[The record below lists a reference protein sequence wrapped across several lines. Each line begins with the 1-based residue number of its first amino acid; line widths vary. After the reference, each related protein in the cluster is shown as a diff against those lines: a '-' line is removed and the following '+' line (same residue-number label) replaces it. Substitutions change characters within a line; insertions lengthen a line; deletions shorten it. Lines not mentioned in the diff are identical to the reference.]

1 MESEGRFFFAPKKLE
16 IFFFMVESGKGKGMV
31 KAEAEAGQQ
40 GLWNICSDFETT
52 GYDVVDDDDDDDDND
67 DNVDDADN
75 FPLPRVLNTVPSFS
89 ASRLWGQ
96 FYKISS
102 LVV

>member
-52 GYDVVDDDDDDDDND
+52 GYDVVDDDDDDDDNN

-89 ASRLWGQ
+89 AFRLLGR
-96 FYKISS
+96 FYKILS

>member
-40 GLWNICSDFETT
+40 GLWNICSGFETT
-52 GYDVVDDDDDDDDND
+52 GYDVVDDHDDDDDNNH
-67 DNVDDADN
+67 NVDHPDH

-89 ASRLWGQ
+89 AFRLLGR
-96 FYKISS
+96 FYKILS